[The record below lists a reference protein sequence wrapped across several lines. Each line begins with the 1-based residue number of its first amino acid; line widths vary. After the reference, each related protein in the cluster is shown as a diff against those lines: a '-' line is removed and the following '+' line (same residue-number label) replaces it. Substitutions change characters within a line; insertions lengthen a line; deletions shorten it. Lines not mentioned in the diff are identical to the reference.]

1 MSRMGTMPKVNNNIG
16 AKIVTNV
23 PFYNSNHATLKKRK
37 KRLSALI
44 TNDAVCEA
52 FHVFLV

>member
-1 MSRMGTMPKVNNNIG
+1 MGTMPKVNNNTG

-44 TNDAVCEA
+44 TNAPVCEA